1 MKIEPGRIMNDF
13 IEPNKRQYI
22 IPVYQRNYEWDR
34 EQCVKLFEDIVLAFR
49 RDKSHF
55 VGSVVYAPLKQEH
68 GILYYVIVDGQ
79 QRLTTIYLLLKAL
92 IDCAK
97 TDKERESITETVFN
111 RDKFDEYGVQD
122 ASKLK
127 LKPVKSDNQ
136 QLYLLMED
144 KYEEID
150 KSSGIWANYVI
161 FKEQVEALL
170 KRDPDISVRDIYRGI
185 EKLICATILLDADD
199 NAQEIFERINSTGV
213 PLSLSDQIRN
223 YVLMTDANQ
232 EKLYEDYWL
241 KVEKLVEKEN
251 MSAFFLDYL
260 NFRLDGFT
268 REDKAYMYYGDR

>member
-1 MKIEPGRIMNDF
+1 M
-13 IEPNKRQYI
+13 
-22 IPVYQRNYEWDR
+22 VWD
-34 EQCVKLFEDIVLAFR
+34 C
-49 RDKSHF
+49 
-55 VGSVVYAPLKQEH
+55 
-68 GILYYVIVDGQ
+68 
-79 QRLTTIYLLLKAL
+79 LLDAL

-97 TDKERESITETVFN
+97 TDKERESIKETVFN

-185 EKLICATILLDADD
+185 E
-199 NAQEIFERINSTGV
+199 N
-213 PLSLSDQIRN
+213 
-223 YVLMTDANQ
+223 
-232 EKLYEDYWL
+232 
-241 KVEKLVEKEN
+241 
-251 MSAFFLDYL
+251 
-260 NFRLDGFT
+260 
-268 REDKAYMYYGDR
+268 